1 MASYTYSFPL
11 RSCFM
16 MRLRQTNVHSKFCD
30 CLCRCC
36 SVIGVVAG
44 SPSKYSRHYPL
55 QTHQRAVPNAARW
68 NTKNMD
74 FPTITD
80 IHGNARL
87 SYGSTTRERLISHWF
102 FLLEKR
108 PQQIIWHQR
117 IVTFGKMFCSQFL
130 YQLSCH
136 MSQPINYIE
145 LPRVVI

>member
-16 MRLRQTNVHSKFCD
+16 MRLRQTNVHSKFVCD

-87 SYGSTTRERLISHWF
+87 SYGSTTRELVFPPGKTPATNHLAPTNRDFWEDVLFPVPIPTLMSH
-102 FLLEKR
+102 
-108 PQQIIWHQR
+108 
-117 IVTFGKMFCSQFL
+117 VTTHKL
-130 YQLSCH
+130 H
-136 MSQPINYIE
+136 
-145 LPRVVI
+145 